1 MIPQQV
7 AMYHKYNDLVREG
20 DYYRIAHYADNH
32 FYDCY
37 EVVAKD
43 KSEALV
49 TYVQVLNRPNFH
61 SRRIHIPGLDSEKTY
76 VIANAQDWPEIKQ
89 TEYKGDTLRYAGI
102 NIPPLWG
109 DFKGRLMHLTAK

>member
-1 MIPQQV
+1 M
-7 AMYHKYNDLVREG
+7 
-20 DYYRIAHYADNH
+20 
-32 FYDCY
+32 
-37 EVVAKD
+37 AKD

-76 VIANAQDWPEIKQ
+76 VIANAQDWPEINH
-89 TEYKGDTLRYAGI
+89 TEYKGDTLRSAGM
-102 NIPPLWG
+102 NIPPLRG